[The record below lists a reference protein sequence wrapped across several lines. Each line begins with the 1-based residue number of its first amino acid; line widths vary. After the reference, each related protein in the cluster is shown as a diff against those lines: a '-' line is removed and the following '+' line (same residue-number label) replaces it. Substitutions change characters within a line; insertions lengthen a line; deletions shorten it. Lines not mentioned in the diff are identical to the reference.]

1 MVGRTYKL
9 RASDATA
16 ALIRTMHPQL
26 KRKVRAALQS
36 IQSDPTIGKPL
47 KDELAGLRS
56 FRIGRLRVIYRAER
70 GSYIDIIAVGPRR
83 SIYEETYR
91 IIRKEE
97 GGI

>member
-1 MVGRTYKL
+1 MVDGTCKL
-9 RASDATA
+9 RVSDATP

-36 IQSDPTIGKPL
+36 IQSDPPLGKAI

-56 FRIGRLRVIYRAER
+56 FRIGRIRVIYREER
-70 GSYIDIIAVGPRR
+70 GSYIDIVAVGPRR

-91 IIRKEE
+91 IIHREE
-97 GGI
+97 R